1 MIRPFVKG
9 ENMNA
14 KKILLIL
21 IAVVVMASCV
31 ALGYFIAKNPAENSG
46 TTSTSYENSESA
58 QESSV
63 PQDEDKIEN
72 TEQNSET
79 PSSNAFEAESISDLL
94 LGAWTDNANFS
105 GYEFF
110 ENNTMKVTYFN
121 MASIG
126 LEDVI
131 EGTYSGTYTLNG
143 DELTV
148 SYTIYSKAVTKS
160 YKVKVD
166 ENTLTLADESGDEAI
181 YVRKDSSSKME
192 NADSELLGAWS
203 SNLSGYEFKDTGVV
217 TITYIDLSSIGINLP
232 ISGKV
237 DGIYTLDGDKIT
249 IKYSIYSGVIE
260 KNYKYSVNGDTL
272 TLTDLGNGDKGVYIR
287 KK

>member
-1 MIRPFVKG
+1 
-9 ENMNA
+9 MNT
-14 KKILLIL
+14 KRILLVL
-21 IAVVVMASCV
+21 IAALVMASCV
-31 ALGYFIAKNPAENSG
+31 AFGYFIAKNPAENHSIIA
-46 TTSTSYENSESA
+46 SSYENSENT

-63 PQDEDKIEN
+63 PQTEDKTEN
-72 TEQNSET
+72 TEQNTQGTSQNTSET
-79 PSSNAFEAESISDLL
+79 QKDTGVGRHI

-110 ENNTMKVTYFN
+110 EDNTMKVTYFN

-131 EGTYSGTYTLNG
+131 EGTYSGTYTLDGNA
-143 DELTV
+143 LTV

-166 ENTLTLADESGDEAI
+166 ENTLTLTDESGDEAI
-181 YVRKDSSSKME
+181 YVRKDAASKME
-192 NADSELLGAWS
+192 NADKELLGAWS
-203 SNLSGYEFKDTGVV
+203 STLSGYEFKDTGVV

-237 DGIYTLDGDKIT
+237 DGIYTLDGDT
-249 IKYSIYSGVIE
+249 LTVKYSIYSGVIE
-260 KNYKYSVNGDTL
+260 KTYKYSVSGDTL
-272 TLTDLGNGDKGVYIR
+272 TLTDLGNGDKGVYTR